1 VDKRKRKVDEERSTE
16 AGVPDAAE
24 SWRRNTEIHDLVN
37 RIRDTR
43 RERKSDSRRTPA
55 R

>member
-1 VDKRKRKVDEERSTE
+1 VDTRKRKDEERSKE
-16 AGVPDAAE
+16 ADVPDAAE
-24 SWRRNTEIHDLVN
+24 SWRRNTEIHDLVT